1 MSTSVLERIRPF
13 LNSVQNPAQYLGG
26 EWNRVVKDPARVRVR
41 AAIAF
46 PDSYEIGMSHLGAK
60 ILYGVMNSLDFVW
73 AERAFAPWMDM
84 GDRLRALDIPL
95 FTWESHAP
103 LGALDVIG
111 FSLQSELTYS
121 NVLYMLDLARVPL
134 LAAERGER
142 DPFVVCGGSGAAH
155 PEPLADFTD
164 VFIVGDGEEALPQ
177 FLATFDELRA
187 AGAAREE
194 ILLEVA
200 RRHPFCYVPRFFAPL
215 LDDAGEYAGLR
226 PLRGGLSLPV
236 RAAAVLDLENAFAP
250 TSPVV
255 PSARVAQDRIALE
268 IMRGCGRGCRFC
280 QAGMLKR
287 PVPMRSPARLL
298 ELARATYRN
307 TGLDEISLLSLST
320 GDYAPLLD
328 LIALCEHEF
337 APLRVSLSLPSL
349 RVTQQVA
356 LLPERLKAVRRSS
369 LTMAPEVGSDRL
381 RRALNKEISNE
392 DLLAAAGAAFSQGW
406 NLVKLYFMIGV
417 PGETPED
424 VAAIWDLAQEVS
436 RARRRATGKP
446 NARVNVTVS
455 TFVPKPFTPLQWA
468 PMLGAGEIRERQEF
482 LRARARGGTVR
493 LKFHRAEASVLEG
506 LLGRGDR
513 RAGRALLLARRRG
526 ARFDAWEDGFDWDLW
541 QAALAEAGIDPERAL
556 QRELDPA
563 RPLPWDHVDPGVS
576 REFLARE
583 WERARRGETTA
594 DCLGGRCQRCG
605 VDAEVCRRIKRDFAQ
620 RAACG
625 GEAAREA
632 DQP

>member
-1 MSTSVLERIRPF
+1 MSTSVLERLRPF
-13 LNSVQNPAQYLGG
+13 LNSMQNPAQYLGG
-26 EWNRVVKDPARVRVR
+26 ECNRVLKDPARVRVR

-46 PDSYEIGMSHLGAK
+46 PDTYEIGMSHLGAK

-73 AERAFAPWMDM
+73 AERAFAPWMDL
-84 GDRLRALDIPL
+84 GDLLQARGIPL
-95 FTWESHAP
+95 FTWESHTP
-103 LGALDVIG
+103 LGALDIIG

-121 NVLYMLDLARVPL
+121 NVLYMLELALVPL

-142 DPFVVCGGSGAAH
+142 DPFVVCGGSGCAA

-200 RRHPFCYVPRFFAPL
+200 RRHPCCYVPRFFAPL
-215 LDDAGEYAGLR
+215 LDDADEHAGLR
-226 PLRGGLSLPV
+226 PLRNGLVLPV
-236 RAAAVLDLENAFAP
+236 RAAAVLDLENAYVP

-280 QAGMLKR
+280 QAGMLRR
-287 PVPMRSPARLL
+287 PVRLRSPERLL
-298 ELARATYRN
+298 ELARETYRN
-307 TGLDEISLLSLST
+307 TGLDEISLLSLSS
-320 GDYAPLLD
+320 GDYAPLHD
-328 LIALCEHEF
+328 LIALCEREF
-337 APLRVSLSLPSL
+337 APERVSLSLPSL
-349 RVTQQVA
+349 RVTQQLA
-356 LLPERLKAVRRSS
+356 LLPERLKTVRRSS

-381 RRALNKEISNE
+381 RRALNKELLNE
-392 DLLAAAGAAFSQGW
+392 DLLAAASAAFSQGW

-417 PGETPED
+417 PGETQDD

-468 PMLGAGEIRERQEF
+468 GMLGAGEIRERQEF
-482 LRARARGGTVR
+482 LRGRARGGAVR
-493 LKFHRAEASVLEG
+493 LKFHGAEASVLEG

-513 RAGRALLLARRRG
+513 RTGRALLLARRRG
-526 ARFDAWEDGFDWDLW
+526 ARFDAWEDGFDWDRW
-541 QAALAEAGIDPERAL
+541 RAAFAEAGIDPESAL
-556 QRELDPA
+556 RRELDPA
-563 RPLPWDHVDPGVS
+563 RPLPWDHIDAGVS
-576 REFLARE
+576 REFLERE
-583 WERARRGETTA
+583 WQRARRGEPTP
-594 DCLGGRCQRCG
+594 DCLGARCQRCG
-605 VDAEVCRRIKRDFAQ
+605 VDAEVCRRLKRDFAE
-620 RAACG
+620 RTAPA
-625 GEAAREA
+625 GEAARA
-632 DQP
+632 PDRP